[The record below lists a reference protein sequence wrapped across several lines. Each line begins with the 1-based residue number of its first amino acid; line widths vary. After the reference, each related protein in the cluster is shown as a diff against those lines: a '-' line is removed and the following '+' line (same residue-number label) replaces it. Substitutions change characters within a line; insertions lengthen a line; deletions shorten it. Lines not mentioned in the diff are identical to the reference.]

1 MGVKFKQGVGE
12 IIHMS
17 EPARHNLD
25 FSRREY
31 DERRQS
37 NLRSLFYA
45 LFKSRRRLQRR
56 NEAAITYNDYY
67 EPVLLL
73 LALALMLL
81 CVLDAYF
88 TLILIQLGSTEL
100 NPIMAWALNQ
110 HVMVFFLLKYGI
122 TAGCVVLTVIHR
134 NFRIFGLRGI
144 HFMVGFLVVYIC
156 LIQYQLS
163 MLFPYLF

>member
-1 MGVKFKQGVGE
+1 
-12 IIHMS
+12 MS
-17 EPARHNLD
+17 ESARHNLE
-25 FSRREY
+25 FSRREFS
-31 DERRQS
+31 ERRQS
-37 NLRSLFYA
+37 NLRSFFYA
-45 LFKSRRRLQRR
+45 LFKSRRRVQRR

-67 EPVLLL
+67 EPVLLF

-88 TLILIQLGSTEL
+88 TLMLLQLGSTEL
-100 NPIMAWALNQ
+100 NPIMAWALHK
-110 HVMVFFLLKYGI
+110 HVMLFFILKYSI

-134 NFRIFGLRGI
+134 NFRLFGLRGI
-144 HFMVGFLVVYIC
+144 HFMLGFLVIYIC